1 MKKTIGILAAALA
14 LLAPTAPAF
23 ADLADGLVVKYA
35 FDSLGTGGQLA
46 DASGNGH
53 TLKLGSALSLTNGPM
68 PGMKAIRFDGT
79 SGSWAWFAGFALT
92 NRTVSFW
99 TCLDPANSPDIDG
112 VPYIVYNLNTLRV
125 YNSKQAGDTATTE
138 KIEIAGVTMDGTFL
152 FARTRW
158 HHHVITVEFED
169 DNCAIG
175 GTFTL
180 THYIDGTLSKTISG
194 TVTSRADRINN
205 VIIGNKADGGS
216 RAILGNMADFRVW
229 NRALSA
235 EEATALYAETTLGR
249 DPVLVAYWPLDEI
262 TEMGG
267 VRTSPNKAEC
277 DFTTFPDLTI
287 EGESMVQTNGLFGNA
302 VFAGR
307 TACGRMRADN
317 NLEGGLTDW
326 SLSLWMKAP
335 FEPAHNNTQRF
346 IETHNSARMLTYME
360 TSYQQLLRW
369 YLGYGRG
376 GSPCWTVSSALFCTN
391 VWLNVTFVQS
401 FEVDGTNKLA
411 NFNIYV
417 NGEKLS
423 TSFSQGTSGNR
434 DIPNAVDYVNWCDTP
449 IRIGGRHETSPDTND
464 STIDEVAIFSGALTD
479 EQVESLYRGSP
490 AVDAGADFSTTADA
504 VRLEG
509 RIVRHTSSISVP
521 KPGQYAWR
529 LVSAPP
535 GGEGASFLAADGLA
549 TTATLPA
556 LGAYV
561 FELRCTDSL
570 LPRTDTVTVT
580 RVATG
585 GANVA
590 PTVTLA
596 ATAVVTLPAP
606 LVLAPTVTDADGDA
620 TVQRWSK
627 VSGPGGVW
635 FDPQADGST
644 RVTFGAAGE
653 YVVRLV
659 ASDGTDEATADCTVT
674 VAAAER
680 SLDDQLLHYW
690 GLNTNRLTAA
700 AIRDEVSGRAVSS
713 TASSP
718 WWEWPVKTFATGVQ
732 GYAFQPDFSGSN
744 ICWDTKV
751 DLDETP
757 TIEEITNS
765 RPTNQYVTVSAWVW
779 VRPNDTNNVAGGIVA
794 GQNQSWDLEYAHPSN
809 PNGFSIMQQ
818 GFVANNATVTSGI
831 GYSIVHFPAPATPFA
846 GKWTHLVSVLD
857 RWGVD
862 ANVLYVDGV
871 KTAHTSYT
879 GNQKRAGRTNNAD
892 IFIGGRP
899 WSGGSIGTFNGNY
912 TNENGVV
919 LSRCFPGIID
929 EVKIWK
935 RKLSDAE
942 IAYLAATPAEQNRE
956 PQVDVP
962 AQSVIRVGVHAAA
975 ALAAPAAYDDGLP
988 TGSVLSGEWQV
999 VAGDAS
1005 AVTFG
1010 NGTITVDT
1018 EGEYVVRYA
1027 VTDGERTSYSEP
1039 VTVIG
1044 VTTGTMLIFR

>member
-1 MKKTIGILAAALA
+1 MKMPEIRIAAVAFA
-14 LLAPTAPAF
+14 LLAFTGTAL
-23 ADLADGLVVKYA
+23 ADLSDGLVVKYS
-35 FDSLGTGGQLA
+35 FDSLGADGQLA
-46 DASGNGH
+46 DESGNGH
-53 TLKLGSALSLTNGPM
+53 TLTLGSALSLTNGPL

-79 SGSWAWFAGFALT
+79 SGSWAWYAGPALT

-99 TCLDPANSPDIDG
+99 TCLDSANSTDIDG
-112 VPYIVYNLNTLRV
+112 VPYIAYNLGTLRV
-125 YNSKQAGDTATTE
+125 WNSKTAGDTATTE
-138 KIEIAGVTMDGTFL
+138 KIEVAGVQMDGTFV
-152 FARTRW
+152 FARRRW
-158 HHHVITVEFED
+158 HHHVLTVAFDD
-169 DNCAIG
+169 DNCLPE

-180 THYIDGTLSKTISG
+180 THYIDGTLSKTVSA
-194 TVTSRADRINN
+194 TVTSRANKETH
-205 VIIGNKADGGS
+205 VIIGNKEENGN
-216 RAILGNMADFRVW
+216 RALLGNMADFRVW

-235 EEATALYAETTLGR
+235 EETTALYAETTLGR

-262 TEMGG
+262 TETGG
-267 VRTSPNKAEC
+267 VRTSPNKVEC

-287 EGESMVQTNGLFGNA
+287 EGECMVQTNGLFGNA

-335 FEPAHNNTQRF
+335 YEPTRNNTQRF
-346 IETHNSARMLTYME
+346 IETHNSARMLTYMGTE
-360 TSYQQLLRW
+360 NQQLLRW

-376 GSPCWTVSSALFCTN
+376 GSPYWSASSALFCTN

-401 FEVDGTNKLA
+401 FTIDGTNKLA

-417 NGEKLS
+417 NGEKQS
-423 TSFSQGTSGNR
+423 TSFSQGEKNNR
-434 DIPNAVDYVNWCDTP
+434 DIPNVVDYVNWCDTP

-490 AVDAGADFSTTADA
+490 AVDAGDDFATTADSA
-504 VRLEG
+504 RLEG
-509 RIVRHTSSISVP
+509 RIVRHASYITVP

-535 GGEGASFLAADGLA
+535 GGEEASFLGADGLA
-549 TTATLPA
+549 ATVTLPVV
-556 LGAYV
+556 GAYV

-570 LPRTDTVTVT
+570 LPRKDTVTVT
-580 RVATG
+580 RVAAG

-590 PTVTLA
+590 PTVALA
-596 ATAVVTLPAP
+596 ATAAVTLPAP
-606 LVLAPTVTDADGDA
+606 LTLAPTVTDADGDA
-620 TVQRWSK
+620 TVQRWRK

-644 RVTFGAAGE
+644 RVTFGAAGV
-653 YVVRLV
+653 YVVRV
-659 ASDGTDEATADCTVT
+659 AASDGTDEATADCTVT
-674 VAAAER
+674 VAAER

-690 GLNTNRLTAA
+690 GVNTNRLTAA
-700 AIRDEVSGRAVSS
+700 AIRDEVSGKAVSS

-718 WWEWPVKTFATGVQ
+718 WWEWPVKTFTTGVQ

-744 ICWDTKV
+744 LCWDTNTK
-751 DLDETP
+751 LDETP
-757 TIEEITNS
+757 TIANITNS

-779 VRPNDTNNVAGGIVA
+779 VRPNDMNNVAGGIVA

-818 GFVANNATVTSGI
+818 GFVANDATVTSGI

-846 GKWTHLVSVLD
+846 GRWTHLVAVLD

-862 ANVLYVDGV
+862 ANALYIDGV
-871 KTAHTSYT
+871 KTSHTSYA
-879 GNQKRAGRTNNAD
+879 GNEKRAGRTNNAD

-899 WSGGSIGTFNGNY
+899 WAESNIGTYNGNY
-912 TNENGVV
+912 TNENGV

-956 PQVDVP
+956 PQIDAIGTP
-962 AQSVIRVGVHAAA
+962 ARMFRTRTAHV
-975 ALAAPAAYDDGLP
+975 LATPAVYDDGLP
-988 TGSVLSGEWQV
+988 SGSSMSTGWV
-999 VAGDAS
+999 VAA
-1005 AVTFG
+1005 G
-1010 NGTITVDT
+1010 NPADVTITGNSVVFDQD
-1018 EGEYVVRYA
+1018 GEYVLRYYA
-1027 VTDGERTSYSEP
+1027 TDGACTSYSEP
-1039 VTVIG
+1039 LHVRAVSGGTV
-1044 VTTGTMLIFR
+1044 LIMR

>member
-1 MKKTIGILAAALA
+1 MNMPGIRTVAVAFA
-14 LLAPTAPAF
+14 LLAFSGTAL
-23 ADLADGLVVKYA
+23 ADLSDGLVVKYS
-35 FDSLGTGGQLA
+35 FDSLGTDGQLA
-46 DASGNGH
+46 DESGNGH
-53 TLKLGSALSLTNGPM
+53 TLTLGSGLSLTNGPM

-79 SGSWAWFAGFALT
+79 SDAWAQYAGSALT

-99 TCLDPANSPDIDG
+99 TRFDAANSTAISG
-112 VPYIVYNLNTLRV
+112 VPYVLYGLGTLNVYN
-125 YNSKQAGDTATTE
+125 AGG
-138 KIEIAGVTMDGTFL
+138 AGKTSTDETFVIGGNIFSEAL
-152 FARTRW
+152 TFPRNVW
-158 HHHVITVEFED
+158 QHHVMTFAFDD
-169 DNCAIG
+169 DNCQVG
-175 GTFTL
+175 GTFAVR
-180 THYIDGTLSKTISG
+180 HYVDGRLVYESSG
-194 TVTSRADRINN
+194 NGVTARADKETE
-205 VIIGNKADGGS
+205 VFIGNRDRKD
-216 RAILGNMADFRVW
+216 RATLGNLSDFRVW

-235 EEATALYAETTLGR
+235 EEVNALYAETTLGR

-262 TEMGG
+262 TETGG

-307 TACGRMRADN
+307 TACGRMKADN
-317 NLEGGLTDW
+317 DLEGGLTDW

-335 FEPAHNNTQRF
+335 FAPTHNSTQRF
-346 IETHNSARMLTYME
+346 IETQDSARMLTFMGYANLQ
-360 TSYQQLLRW
+360 QQLRW
-369 YLGYGRG
+369 HLGYGRG
-376 GSPCWTVSSALFCTN
+376 GTPYWTASSALFCTN

-434 DIPNAVDYVNWCDTP
+434 EIPNAVDYVNWRDTA

-464 STIDEVAIFSGALTD
+464 STIDEVAVFSGALND

-490 AVDAGADFSTTADA
+490 AVDAGDDFSTKADA
-504 VRLEG
+504 ARLEG
-509 RIVRHTSSISVP
+509 RVVRHASSITVP

-535 GGEGASFLAADGLA
+535 GGEGATFLGADGLA
-549 TTATLPA
+549 ATVTLPVV
-556 LGAYV
+556 GAYV

-570 LPRTDTVTVT
+570 LPRKDTVTVT
-580 RVATG
+580 RVAAG

-590 PTVTLA
+590 PTVALA
-596 ATAVVTLPAP
+596 ATAAVTLPAP
-606 LVLAPTVTDADGDA
+606 LTLAPTVTDADGDA
-620 TVQRWSK
+620 TVQRWRK

-674 VAAAER
+674 VAAAEQE
-680 SLDDQLLHYW
+680 LEAQLLHYW
-690 GLNTNRLTAA
+690 GLNTNRLESG
-700 AIRDEVSGRAVSS
+700 IVRDEVSGQEISA
-713 TASSP
+713 
-718 WWEWPVKTFATGVQ
+718 WWNYPVKTFATGVT
-732 GYAFQPDFSGSN
+732 GYAFEPSFAVSN
-744 ICWDTKV
+744 IYWDTGTT
-751 DLDETP
+751 LDETP
-757 TIEEITNS
+757 TIADKANS
-765 RPTNQYVTVSAWVW
+765 RPTTQYVTVSAWVY

-794 GQNQSWDLEYAHPSN
+794 GQRTSWYIEYSRPDN
-809 PNGFSIMQQ
+809 PNSFSIHQQ
-818 GFVANNATVTSGI
+818 GDGYREPYTSYGSISYSTVN
-831 GYSIVHFPAPATPFA
+831 FPAPATPYA
-846 GKWTHLVSVLD
+846 GRWTHVAAVLD
-857 RWGVD
+857 RWGAVP
-862 ANVLYVDGV
+862 NVLYVDGV
-871 KTAHTSYT
+871 KQTHFSYEKS
-879 GNQKRAGRTNNAD
+879 QSRAGRPTSGK
-892 IFIGGRP
+892 ITIGGFP
-899 WSGGSIGTFNGNY
+899 WTSTTTTTRYNGNY
-912 TNENGVV
+912 TDGDDNP

-962 AQSVIRVGVHAAA
+962 AQAVIRVGVHAAA
-975 ALAAPAAYDDGLP
+975 ALAAPVAYDDGLP

-1010 NGTITVDT
+1010 NGAVTVDA

-1027 VTDGERTSYSEP
+1027 ATDGERTSYSEP

-1044 VTTGTMLIFR
+1044 IATGTMLIFR